1 MDIDFHIV
9 HGCAFDLG
17 KVDSMTDNS
26 QKKYVHDTHRLRDPR
41 QTLSIVQPFLRDM
54 GITRI
59 ANLTGLDRIG
69 LPTVMVARPNSRSV
83 AVSLGKGLS
92 LHAAQASG
100 VMEAIESWHAERVQ

>member
-1 MDIDFHIV
+1 MLD
-9 HGCAFDLG
+9 
-17 KVDSMTDNS
+17 TS
-26 QKKYVHDTHRLRDPR
+26 QKKYVLDTHRLRDPE
-41 QTLSIVQPFLRDM
+41 QTLQIVKPFLKEM

-92 LHAAQASG
+92 LRAAEASG
-100 VMEAIESWHAERVQ
+100 VMEAIEFLAR